1 MNRVAQYR
9 FALTT
14 ATHVGKTVQA
24 HPRVRRGMASRS
36 WLQARKDYQLYLLL
50 LLPLVW
56 LIIFRYLPMYG
67 VLIAFENFNA
77 SKGIIG
83 SDWVGLK
90 YFRKFFDSYYFERTI
105 TNTIGLSL
113 YELIASFPV
122 PIILALALNSSLRR
136 KFAKTVQFVIYMPHF
151 ISTVVMVGIILEF
164 LNPRVG
170 IVNLLLQEIG
180 FEARDYLAVPEL
192 FKGIYVWSGI
202 WQNAGWGTII
212 YLAALSAID
221 PELHEAAT
229 IDGAG
234 RRQRAWYIDV
244 PGILPTATILLIL
257 NMGRLMHVGFEK
269 VFLMQNTLNLRSSEI
284 IATYVYKVGLASSMP
299 NFSYG
304 AAIGLFLSV
313 INLVLIVTVNA
324 IAKRMGQTS
333 LW

>member
-1 MNRVAQYR
+1 M
-9 FALTT
+9 
-14 ATHVGKTVQA
+14 
-24 HPRVRRGMASRS
+24 
-36 WLQARKDYQLYLLL
+36 
-50 LLPLVW
+50 
-56 LIIFRYLPMYG
+56 
-67 VLIAFENFNA
+67 LIAFENFNA

-90 YFRKFFDSYYFERTI
+90 YFRKFFDSYYFERTVS
-105 TNTIGLSL
+105 NTIGLSL

-136 KFAKTVQFVIYMPHF
+136 QFAKTVQFVIYMPHF

-170 IVNLLLQEIG
+170 IVNLLLQGIG

-234 RRQRAWYIDV
+234 RLQRAWLANDPYGQSV
-244 PGILPTATILLIL
+244 LRGRTTLCRFAVVGSLAGGVGRRPRSPGSWTLTTLSENALIKGADYFIFSCHRLPPGLSPQSLQRGYA
-257 NMGRLMHVGFEK
+257 GR
-269 VFLMQNTLNLRSSEI
+269 
-284 IATYVYKVGLASSMP
+284 
-299 NFSYG
+299 
-304 AAIGLFLSV
+304 
-313 INLVLIVTVNA
+313 
-324 IAKRMGQTS
+324 AKRKVEALRTDAYPTHCRTLLHPSELAPDSFLNPNISSIHPSYTS
-333 LW
+333 PAAHIGSPSGRATLIPHVLVAVALYP

>member
-1 MNRVAQYR
+1 
-9 FALTT
+9 
-14 ATHVGKTVQA
+14 
-24 HPRVRRGMASRS
+24 MASRS

-234 RRQRAWYIDV
+234 RLQRAWYIDI
-244 PGILPTATILLIL
+244 PGLLPTATILLIL

-284 IATYVYKVGLASSMP
+284 IATYVYKVGLASSVP